1 MWYTLVGDDQVGPLD
16 VGGLLELFQQG
27 RIDAETFVWREGM
40 DEWVPFETVPELAQA
55 VLLAQ
60 GSGVEELDDGE
71 LEAADEGATLMMIP
85 DDGADIARILES
97 VHAQRTPLAAAVA
110 APLVPRVNQP
120 AVTRNST
127 ASAPTASAQPAPVKA
142 APPLAQAASVH
153 EQPTPAAQPAPR
165 PARPLDAL
173 KAPPEIDFGA
183 MADGLE
189 PEHAAPVPGPS
200 TAAAPAKRRPMW
212 IGLLVPLFAG
222 ATTFAVKWM
231 MRPTDGPTV
240 NAPESSAPEV
250 VVTPPATVAPTPAT
264 ATPPTVAP
272 TPATAT
278 PPTVAPPTVAPP
290 TVAPAPATAAAP
302 PSATRAPTRA
312 PTPATRA
319 PAPATRAPAPPTA
332 APPPAGGEVRTL
344 SRNDLLGV
352 IKANEGK
359 WKACGAQAPDLK
371 GLFTVST
378 TIERDGSVSAAQVVT
393 ARFRDSAIGPCV
405 EGKVKAFKFPK
416 FSGDP
421 MKVQLPLSL

>member
-55 VLLAQ
+55 VLAAQ
-60 GSGVEELDDGE
+60 GSGAGVEELDDDE
-71 LEAADEGATLMMIP
+71 LEAADEGATLMMNP

-110 APLVPRVNQP
+110 APLASRVNQP
-120 AVTRNST
+120 VVTRTPT
-127 ASAPTASAQPAPVKA
+127 ASAPTASTQSAPVKV
-142 APPLAQAASVH
+142 APPAVQAPSVH

-165 PARPLDAL
+165 PPRPLEAL
-173 KAPPEIDFGA
+173 QAPPEIDFGA
-183 MADGLE
+183 MADALE
-189 PEHAAPVPGPS
+189 PEIAAPVPGPS
-200 TAAAPAKRRPMW
+200 TAAAPAKGRPMW
-212 IGLLVPLFAG
+212 IWLLVPLFAG

-231 MRPTDGPTV
+231 MRPTDAPTV
-240 NAPESSAPEV
+240 TAPESASPAV
-250 VVTPPATVAPTPAT
+250 VVT
-264 ATPPTVAP
+264 PTVAP
-272 TPATAT
+272 TPATVAPAT
-278 PPTVAPPTVAPP
+278 AAPATAAPATAAPATVAPPTA
-290 TVAPAPATAAAP
+290 APAPATAAAP
-302 PSATRAPTRA
+302 TPATRA

-332 APPPAGGEVRTL
+332 APPPPAGDVRTL

-352 IKANEGK
+352 IKANEGA